1 MPKTQI
7 GAESARC
14 KSNVVRLPTAA
25 KRQVWQPAKA
35 ARAARATDPWRGEYI
50 APEFRRAK
58 KSAYQKSPE
67 LLLLISMI
75 AVLTPKQRAEIKS
88 HVFMVSFHFGGV
100 HSHAA
105 YEIISELCV
114 RDGAQ

>member
-7 GAESARC
+7 GAESALC

-35 ARAARATDPWRGEYI
+35 ARTARASDPWRGEYI
-50 APEFRRAK
+50 PPHVRGAK

-75 AVLTPKQRAEIKS
+75 AVLTPKQRAEIKKN
-88 HVFMVSFHFGGV
+88 VFAVAFHFGDA

-114 RDGAQ
+114 RDE